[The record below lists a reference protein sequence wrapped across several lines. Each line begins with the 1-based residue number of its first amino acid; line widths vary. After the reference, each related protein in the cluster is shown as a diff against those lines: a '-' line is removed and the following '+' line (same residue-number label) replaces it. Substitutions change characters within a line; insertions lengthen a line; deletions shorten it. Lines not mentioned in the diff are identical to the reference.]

1 MRDTTRLVNQIY
13 HILLKEMG
21 PQGWWPADSKPE
33 IVIGAILVQNTNWQN
48 AARSLDKLRQAT
60 NFIPKKILN
69 LSTKQLEKSIF
80 TSGFYQNKSRCIKAV
95 LTWFE
100 ENAWD
105 YQAMVT
111 RYGTKLRSELLKLP
125 GIGDET
131 ADVLLV
137 YVFDQPEFIADKYA
151 RKLFSYLG
159 FKAENYR
166 ELKRQVSLPRDFSF
180 SAAQELHGL
189 LDEFGKKWLKDQ
201 QQFASSFL
209 AKELKN
215 NII

>member
-1 MRDTTRLVNQIY
+1 MRKTTRLVNQIY
-13 HILLKEMG
+13 HILLKKMG

-48 AARSLDKLRQAT
+48 ATYSLAKLLQAT
-60 NFIPKKILN
+60 NFIPQKILS
-69 LSTKQLEKSIF
+69 LSTKELEKSIF
-80 TSGFYQNKSRCIKAV
+80 ASGFYQAKSRCIKAAF
-95 LTWFE
+95 TWFE

-105 YQAMVT
+105 YQAIRL

-125 GIGDET
+125 GIGEET

-151 RKLFSYLG
+151 RRLFSYLG
-159 FKAENYR
+159 FKAESYR
-166 ELKRQVSLPRDFSF
+166 QLKQQVSLPKDFSF

-189 LDEFGKKWLKDQ
+189 IDEFGKEWLKDQ

-209 AKELKN
+209 AEELIK
-215 NII
+215 